1 MTDSPFPIVVLISGG
16 GSNLQALL
24 DSRFHGVDFVVSGVI
39 SDRRG
44 VRGLERAQSAGVEA
58 EVVAWNEF
66 DSRTAFTAAL
76 CNTAERFGARGL
88 VLAGFM
94 RILAPNAIARFPNA
108 IINVH
113 PALLPAFPGAHAVE
127 HALEHGVTL
136 TGATVHFVD
145 EQVDHGPI
153 IVQEA
158 VSVEPDDDPAS
169 LHARIQSVEHRL
181 LPDVVAAFARGALTV
196 HGRHVRW
203 GHMPEEAVG

>member
-1 MTDSPFPIVVLISGG
+1 MTDSVLPIVVLISGG

-24 DSRFHGVDFVVSGVI
+24 DSPSHRVDYVISGVI
-39 SDRRG
+39 SDRPG
-44 VRGLERAQSAGVEA
+44 VPGLERARNAGVQA
-58 EVVAWNEF
+58 EVVAWCDF
-66 DSRTAFTAAL
+66 DSRTAFTSAL
-76 CNTAERFGARGL
+76 CDTAEQFGARGL

-94 RILAPNAIARFPNA
+94 RVLSANAIARFPNS

-127 HALEHGVTL
+127 HALEYGVTL
-136 TGATVHFVD
+136 TGVTVHFVD

-153 IVQEA
+153 VVQEA

-169 LHARIQSVEHRL
+169 LHARIQAVEHRL
-181 LPDVVAAFARGALTV
+181 LPEVVAAFARGTLTV

-203 GHMPEEAVG
+203 DQMPEEAIG